1 MCNRKKQ
8 NLKLIPGF
16 LVVALLI
23 ASGVLKI
30 SGYHPM
36 LLHFVQLGIDGQ
48 LPLLGSAEILFAL
61 LFLFPSTSKIG
72 LLLLT
77 AYFGGAM
84 AIELPYHMMAGP
96 MIPLVLVWVAAFI
109 RQRSFFIETKKN
121 NASGQPH
128 FT

>member
-8 NLKLIPGF
+8 NLKLIPTF

-23 ASGVLKI
+23 ISGVLKL

-36 LLHFVQLGIDGQ
+36 LLHFVQLGIDGL
-48 LPLLGSAEILFAL
+48 LPILGSAEILFAL

-72 LLLLT
+72 LFLLT

-84 AIELPYHMMAGP
+84 SIELPYHMMAGP
-96 MIPLVLVWVAAFI
+96 AISLMLIWIAGFI
-109 RQRSFFIETKKN
+109 RQRSFFIEAERNKVT
-121 NASGQPH
+121 GQPSII
-128 FT
+128 

>member
-8 NLKLIPGF
+8 NLKLIPTF

-23 ASGVLKI
+23 ISGVLKL

-36 LLHFVQLGIDGQ
+36 LLHFVQLGIDGL
-48 LPLLGSAEILFAL
+48 LPILGSAEILFAL

-72 LLLLT
+72 LFLLT

-84 AIELPYHMMAGP
+84 SIELPYHMMAGP
-96 MIPLVLVWVAAFI
+96 AISLMLIWIAGFI
-109 RQRSFFIETKKN
+109 RQRSFFIETKRN
-121 NASGQPH
+121 NVTGQPSII
-128 FT
+128 

>member
-8 NLKLIPGF
+8 NLKLIPTF

-23 ASGVLKI
+23 ISSVLKL

-36 LLHFVQLGIDGQ
+36 LLHFVQLGIDGL
-48 LPLLGSAEILFAL
+48 LPILGSAEILFAL

-72 LLLLT
+72 LFLLT

-84 AIELPYHMMAGP
+84 SIELPYHMMAGP
-96 MIPLVLVWVAAFI
+96 AISLMLIWIAGFI
-109 RQRSFFIETKKN
+109 RQRSLFIEAERN
-121 NASGQPH
+121 NVTGQPSII
-128 FT
+128 

>member
-8 NLKLIPGF
+8 NLKLIPTF

-23 ASGVLKI
+23 ISGVLKL

-36 LLHFVQLGIDGQ
+36 LLHFVQLGIDGL
-48 LPLLGSAEILFAL
+48 LPILGSAEILFAL

-72 LLLLT
+72 LFLLT

-84 AIELPYHMMAGP
+84 SIELPYHMMAGP
-96 MIPLVLVWVAAFI
+96 AISLMLIWIAGFI
-109 RQRSFFIETKKN
+109 RQRSFFIE
-121 NASGQPH
+121 AEII
-128 FT
+128 